1 MADGDVM
8 SRIPMP
14 NIQETKLLDARGLLC
29 PMPIVKAGKEIKSL
43 APGEILKILATDRG
57 AIADF
62 PAWADD
68 TGNELLEWHE
78 EAGGVLVFL
87 IKKAEDD

>member
-1 MADGDVM
+1 MAEYTVDQV
-8 SRIPMP
+8 
-14 NIQETKLLDARGLLC
+14 LDASGLLC
-29 PMPIVKAGKEIKSL
+29 PMPVVKAGKIMRGMDE
-43 APGEILKILATDRG
+43 GTILKIIATDRG

-78 EAGGVLVFL
+78 EGDTLVFY
-87 IKKAEDD
+87 IKKGEED